1 MTQLITAVYEHGVLR
16 PLKRLH
22 LAENQTVQLQ
32 IVTEPNPDATQMSPK
47 PISISYWHKSGIWT
61 FNTSARTHRPIPLL
75 PGRTPASRRLFLRPR
90 DGDSL
95 SQLIIED
102 QGDLIDSTFLISS
115 ALVNATSPRSGHSAL
130 GPKT

>member
-32 IVTEPNPDATQMSPK
+32 IVTEPNPDATQMALQSLIATGLLTPPLEPTAPSPYS
-47 PISISYWHKSGIWT
+47 PADRQQAADFLGH
-61 FNTSARTHRPIPLL
+61 AAAIP
-75 PGRTPASRRLFLRPR
+75 
-90 DGDSL
+90 L

-102 QGDLIDSTFLISS
+102 RGDL
-115 ALVNATSPRSGHSAL
+115 
-130 GPKT
+130 